1 MLSQNQRKNYVDLKN
16 TIVLEFAEAKTCTE
30 IYIYPYIKIELPHI
44 LQNGFEMR
52 LIVCLWKCSTKF
64 YIIVNVWIVNFVVL
78 NPEFT

>member
-52 LIVCLWKCSTKF
+52 LKVCLWKCSTRDYEEKSVNMIF
-64 YIIVNVWIVNFVVL
+64 YDKNRR
-78 NPEFT
+78 EA